1 MTLTQEQL
9 NLEMVEMGKARFR
22 RRIDQCRSRGKES
35 DTAYGMRLLS
45 GAIDQ
50 IAEGLREALYRKGPG
65 GRAVAIEL
73 LRDLPPEIPAM
84 LAAQAVLDC
93 ISTHKTA
100 TRTAISIGKLIE
112 DEIGYRKLIE
122 QEPKLWGDMKKR
134 HRNKSPEWQRAN
146 FIRTSSS
153 LGITFRSWTD
163 RQRLHVGHAMLEL
176 VHDRTGLVEL
186 VTSKSVGNRTVT
198 YVTCSPTTMKWIEK
212 ATRHCELLTPLKLP
226 MVRKPVQWTIP
237 NGGGYGLLDTIVKVY
252 GKVDLSWARKDEM
265 PEVYEAIN
273 ILQKVPYQINRK
285 VYEVMLPLWEKGES
299 VAGLPSRD
307 RRAPTAKPDKK
318 VDEEA
323 YIRWARVTSEIL
335 KENRSRI
342 SLRMHY
348 AKLIQLAD
356 KFMDSKL
363 WFPLTMDFRGRFY
376 CEPSYLSYQGIDAA
390 QALLQFAHKKP
401 ITDRG
406 AKWLAVAGASHWGF
420 KGTFLEKYEWV
431 VKHDEL
437 ICAMA
442 LNPLDVMEWSKADEP
457 WQFLSFCFEWEAYR
471 RIGPSYESG
480 FMVSFDGSA
489 NGLQVLSLAW
499 RDEVGAS
506 STNCLPSAKPRDLY
520 GDVAKRAIEIL
531 QRDNTEWAK
540 KWLAFGIDRTTT
552 KRPTMV
558 VPYSATKWACRDYI
572 QEWYDGKI
580 QSGSKRPFRD
590 AMPPMNYLNCVV
602 WQAISEVVVKA
613 REAMGWFQQ
622 VAKLLTK
629 NDVRLQWRTPTG
641 FTVIQEYPNYKGAEV
656 RVKFGKSCRR
666 LSILEHCSGINHRR
680 NANALAPNW
689 VHSIDASALVKFVNL
704 ARSKGVSSLRVIHDS
719 YACTPAEADTVF
731 ESIRVAW
738 HSLFKDDVVEDLYKQ
753 LTALAPIGV
762 ELPPP
767 PKMGSMDL
775 DELLKAQYFFS

>member
-50 IAEGLREALYRKGPG
+50 IADGLREALGRKGPG

-73 LRDLPPEIPAM
+73 LRDLPPEVSSM

-93 ISTHKTA
+93 ISSHKTA
-100 TRTAISIGKLIE
+100 TRTAISIGRIIE
-112 DEIGYRKLIE
+112 DEIGYRKMCKA
-122 QEPKLWGDMKKR
+122 EPKLFQDMKKR
-134 HRNKSPEWQRAN
+134 HRHKSLDWQRAN
-146 FIRTSSS
+146 FIRTANSK
-153 LGITFRSWTD
+153 GVAFRSWTD
-163 RQRLHVGHAMLEL
+163 RQRLHVGHAMLEIIR
-176 VHDRTGLVEL
+176 DTTGLVEL
-186 VTSKSVGNRTVT
+186 VTSKSTGNRTVT

-212 ATRHCELLTPLKLP
+212 ASRHCEVLTPLKLP
-226 MVRKPVQWTIP
+226 MVKKPVPWTMP
-237 NGGGYGLLDTIVKVY
+237 NGGGYGLLDTIVKTW

-273 ILQKVPYQINRK
+273 ILQKVPYQINRR
-285 VYEVMLPLWEKGES
+285 VYEVMVNLWEKGEC
-299 VAGLPSRD
+299 VAGLPSRE
-307 RRAPTAKPDKK
+307 RRTIAARPDKA

-323 YIRWARVTSEIL
+323 YIRWIRQTCEIL

-348 AKLIQLAD
+348 AKLIHLAE
-356 KFMDSKL
+356 KFMESKL

-376 CEPSYLSYQGIDAA
+376 AEPSYLSYQGIDAA

-406 AKWLAVAGASHWGF
+406 AKWLASAGAAHFGI

-431 VKHDEL
+431 QKNDGW
-437 ICAMA
+437 ICKMA
-442 LNPLDVMEWSKADEP
+442 QNPLELMDWAKADEP
-457 WQFLSFCFEWEAYR
+457 WQFLSFCCEWEAYR
-471 RIGPSYESG
+471 RVGPSYESG

-499 RDEVGAS
+499 RDEIGAA

-520 GDVAKRAIEIL
+520 GDVAQRAIEIL
-531 QRDNTEWAK
+531 KRDNTEWAR
-540 KWLAFGIDRTTT
+540 KWLAFGIDRSTT

-558 VPYSATKWACRDYI
+558 VPYSATKWSCRDYI
-572 QEWYDGKI
+572 QEWYDAKI
-580 QSGSKRPFRD
+580 AAGAKRPFRD
-590 AMPPMNYLNCVV
+590 SMPPMNYLNNVI

-613 REAMGWFQQ
+613 REAMEWFKQ
-622 VAKLLTK
+622 VSKVLTK
-629 NDVRLQWRTPTG
+629 NDVRIQWRTPTG

-666 LSILEHCSGINHRR
+666 LSILEKCKGINHRR
-680 NANALAPNW
+680 NQNALAPNW
-689 VHSIDASALVKFVNL
+689 VHALDSCALVKFVNL

-738 HSLFKDDVVEDLYKQ
+738 HDLFKDDVVGDLYKQ
-753 LTALAPIGV
+753 LSYLAPIGV

-767 PKMGSMDL
+767 PEKGSMDL
-775 DELLKAQYFFS
+775 DGLLKAQYFFS